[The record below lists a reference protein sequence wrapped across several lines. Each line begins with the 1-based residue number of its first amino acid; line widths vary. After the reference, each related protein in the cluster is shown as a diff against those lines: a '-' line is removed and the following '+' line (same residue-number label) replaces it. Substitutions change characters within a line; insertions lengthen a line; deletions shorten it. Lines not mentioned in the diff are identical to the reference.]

1 MKKKSVAGLFFSM
14 FLRTVVIILAVVIVV
29 FGVALTKQYM
39 SRSKTANQENTGE
52 IDESILSD
60 PDDGDEL
67 LTASGDGEDGAE
79 TEQVVSSVDKKIVVL
94 NGTTTKG
101 LAGHWKDTLSGYGYT
116 NIDSANYYNGEENT
130 RILVTEDGIGQDL
143 LQYFTNASIETGTLT
158 SDDTDADLD
167 GVQIIVIIGASDDVL
182 SE

>member
-39 SRSKTANQENTGE
+39 SRSKTTDQENTGV
-52 IDESILSD
+52 IDESILTD
-60 PDDGDEL
+60 PDDGDDL
-67 LTASGDGEDGAE
+67 LNVSGDGEDGEGAGQIE
-79 TEQVVSSVDKKIVVL
+79 SSFDKKIVVL
-94 NGTTTKG
+94 NGTDTKG

-116 NIDSANYYNGEENT
+116 DIDSANYYNGAENT
-130 RILVTEDGIGQDL
+130 KILVTEDGIGQDL
-143 LQYFTNASIETGTLT
+143 LQYFPSASIETGTLT
-158 SDDTDADLD
+158 SDETDAKLD
-167 GVQIIVIIGASDDVL
+167 GVQIIIIIGSSDDVL